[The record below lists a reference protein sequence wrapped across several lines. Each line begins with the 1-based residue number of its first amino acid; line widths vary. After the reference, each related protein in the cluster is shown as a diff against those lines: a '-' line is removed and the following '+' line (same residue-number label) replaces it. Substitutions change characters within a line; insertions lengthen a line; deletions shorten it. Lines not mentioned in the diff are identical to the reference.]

1 MRQEYERVL
10 KETESWII
18 CMLSCISSSSLGHF
32 CKKNLEKEKEKNREQ
47 HLILKALAVLLQLV
61 KPALQTMR

>member
-18 CMLSCISSSSLGHF
+18 CMPSCISSSSLGHF
-32 CKKNLEKEKEKNREQ
+32 CKKNLEKEKEKKQRTTFNFKG
-47 HLILKALAVLLQLV
+47 IGCS
-61 KPALQTMR
+61 PTTG